1 MTLPAWKLL
10 GFDARENEQDGR
22 KTPIP
27 IDVRE
32 VMLLRPEIELP
43 MSIDTHVWP
52 THFLYYPFIREAM
65 GHRDPPLIEADQG
78 HDGSLWLNLA
88 LMRRELFRNGRKA
101 VLIAV
106 ELLAP
111 ADTTVA
117 EYPSPL
123 IYSTPEPHSVP
134 MGSICLGFDVAD
146 SEFWSGLSNCGYS
159 KDEREELRPEWKSK
173 INDHGLLQTE
183 QDALA
188 FRELTNKRVPEHAPF
203 WVYRLY
209 RLSEL

>member
-1 MTLPAWKLL
+1 MALAAWKLL

-43 MSIDTHVWP
+43 LSIDTHIWP
-52 THFLYYPFIREAM
+52 SHFLHYPFIREAM
-65 GHRDPPLIEADQG
+65 GRRDPPLIETCQG
-78 HDGSLWLNLA
+78 DEGGLWLNLA
-88 LMRRELFRNGRKA
+88 LMRQKLSRNERKA

-111 ADTTVA
+111 QDTTVS
-117 EYPSPL
+117 EYPSQL

-134 MGSICLGFDVAD
+134 GGSVCVGFDVAD
-146 SEFWSGLSNCGYS
+146 TGFWSGLSNCGYS
-159 KDEREELRPEWKSK
+159 EDEREKLRPEWQSK

-183 QDALA
+183 QDALV
-188 FRELTNKRVPEHAPF
+188 FREMTDKRVPEHAPF
-203 WVYRLY
+203 WVYKLY
-209 RLSEL
+209 RLPEL